1 MQKFRMREW
10 AALLLMAFLV
20 LGAVNNGRSGIR
32 NQAETGAPAGAQAAE
47 SKDPWASLRFLLGDW
62 IGVEGAGQ
70 PGQAVSGGSTF
81 SLDLGGKIMVRRNR
95 ADYAPKPGEKTGI
108 SHQDLLLIYEPFGQA
123 HLRAFYVDN
132 EGHDI
137 NYLVAAP
144 HGGYVVFESDRSEK
158 GPRYRLEYLL
168 NPDRTLTI
176 TFSMAPPGAAFKVY
190 TKGVARRK

>member
-1 MQKFRMREW
+1 MQKLQIREW
-10 AALLLMAFLV
+10 AAFLLMAFLV
-20 LGAVNNGRSGIR
+20 LGADNYGRSEIGS
-32 NQAETGAPAGAQAAE
+32 QEASAAPAGAQAAV
-47 SKDPWASLRFLLGDW
+47 SKDPWAALRFLLGEW

-70 PGQAVSGGSTF
+70 PGLAVSGGSTF
-81 SLDLGGKIMVRRNR
+81 AFDLGGKIMVRRNR

-108 SHQDLLLIYEPFGQA
+108 SHQDLLLIYEPIGQA

-137 NYLVAAP
+137 YYLVAAP

-176 TFSMAPPGAAFKVY
+176 TFSIAPPGAEFKVY
-190 TKGVARRK
+190 TKGLARRK